1 MRSTH
6 EYIYIYLRRSCDPE
20 ERGGTL
26 RECVRAKRTC
36 ETQEDKE
43 RGLSRNSEREPER
56 RARETQQE
64 RERRDLEH
72 ARERMRAKRTSE
84 TQEDRER
91 RLNLNRERE
100 RERTARETHQERE
113 RRDLEHARE
122 LMRAKR
128 TSETQCYT
136 CAYGSKYR
144 TTQVDN
150 LIPTRSI
157 TS

>member
-1 MRSTH
+1 M
-6 EYIYIYLRRSCDPE
+6 EGDLE

-26 RECVRAKRTC
+26 RECVRANRTC
-36 ETQEDKE
+36 EIQEDRD
-43 RGLSRNSEREPER
+43 RGLSRNSEREKGQGNATGKRKTRSRICARTHGAKRTSETQEDRERRLSLNRERELER

-64 RERRDLEH
+64 RERRDI
-72 ARERMRAKRTSE
+72 
-84 TQEDRER
+84 
-91 RLNLNRERE
+91 
-100 RERTARETHQERE
+100 
-113 RRDLEHARE
+113 EHARE

-150 LIPTRSI
+150 LIPTRS
-157 TS
+157 